1 MKIYPLLVVLLL
13 LAGCSGERVEEF
25 AFRKTMEYQ
34 LKNKCE
40 EQDPECAAAIEAQI
54 VQCMQDS
61 DWKRFLDSDED
72 EEELL
77 RFTRAFF
84 PCFKDPRGNPYFG
97 LGQVRLER
105 SPAASPEQ
113 AA

>member
-13 LAGCSGERVEEF
+13 LAGCSGERV
-25 AFRKTMEYQ
+25 
-34 LKNKCE
+34 KCE

-97 LGQVRLER
+97 LGVNLAE
-105 SPAASPEQ
+105 PLN
-113 AA
+113 